1 MVFAVY
7 VMVVLTFT
15 EKHMADKMA
24 GFSPR
29 LALKKTKMEA
39 DIELKKQELV
49 AELELKRTETDL
61 KRLEGNSTAKEVA
74 SKVIGKTAVP
84 WIVLLVIVG
93 VVSSAFLP
101 SESLPAVIGLVST
114 AVMAMISM
122 LAGITGTTEKEE
134 KPEIEIIKSLIKQLD
149 EAREAMNVEID
160 GDNVLVSKGET
171 KMSMANKPGKR
182 GKR

>member
-1 MVFAVY
+1 
-7 VMVVLTFT
+7 MVVLTFT
-15 EKHMADKMA
+15 EKHMADKNV

-29 LALKKTKMEA
+29 LVLKKTKMEA

-49 AELELKRTETDL
+49 AELELKRTETEL

-160 GDNVLVSKGET
+160 GDNVVVSKGDT
-171 KMSMANKPGKR
+171 TMKTSGKKR
-182 GKR
+182 GR